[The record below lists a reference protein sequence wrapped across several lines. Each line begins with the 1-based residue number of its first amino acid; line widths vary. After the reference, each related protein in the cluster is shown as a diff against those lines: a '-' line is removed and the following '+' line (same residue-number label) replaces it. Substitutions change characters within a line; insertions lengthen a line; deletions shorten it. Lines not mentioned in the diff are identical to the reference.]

1 MPNYIT
7 SLKLFKHLSRDMLND
22 TKYDWPLY
30 SERVCLS
37 HKSRPSKSRFF
48 LQSAESIRGYNIFLR
63 FSMENSYRTPLLS
76 IPASHTQSHVRA
88 RTQGYF
94 YNRFLHALFAVYV
107 ALIFMAVKGERVIA
121 TAKQPVDFIAC
132 VRFLPRLSRSQTKHL
147 MHYSMLH
154 LLTEKSQ
161 IIPFKAN
168 QVLLESNKEES

>member
-1 MPNYIT
+1 MTRNTTDRYI
-7 SLKLFKHLSRDMLND
+7 LNAC
-22 TKYDWPLY
+22 
-30 SERVCLS
+30 VCLINLVRVS
-37 HKSRPSKSRFF
+37 HVFF
-48 LQSAESIRGYNIFLR
+48 YNLPNLFGSIIYSFAFRWKTRIGHHFCPFPHLTR
-63 FSMENSYRTPLLS
+63 
-76 IPASHTQSHVRA
+76 SHTCARA

-132 VRFLPRLSRSQTKHL
+132 VRFLLRLSRSQTKHL

-161 IIPFKAN
+161 IIPFRAN